1 LAVGSVGAVIGGEI
15 GTLRELEAAIPGM
28 GILGAVLASKALE
41 YVRPGLN
48 SPYTYLHRIDTR
60 FGPRWPR

>member
-1 LAVGSVGAVIGGEI
+1 
-15 GTLRELEAAIPGM
+15 M